1 MDGESFENY
10 KFMFKANIM
19 LKSVLHVQTYIR
31 NLDFVIFLI
40 YDIYLKISKLCL
52 VLVLRI
58 LYLF

>member
-31 NLDFVIFLI
+31 NLDFVFFFI

-58 LYLF
+58 